1 MRRLWQD
8 LADLVFPADCAGC
21 GEPRA
26 ELCGRCR
33 AALHGRR
40 ARRVRPDPAPGGLP
54 VVHAAAPYQDAVR
67 AVLLAHKERGA
78 LGLAAPL
85 GTALAG
91 AAGVARGGAGG
102 GGGEGGGAPTL
113 LVPLPS
119 TPRSTR
125 ARGHD
130 PTRRVALAAARVLRG
145 SGVPARVVPVLRQR
159 RAVADQ
165 SGLNSRQ
172 RKANLKGALEV
183 NARAVRLFGPGA
195 RVIIVDDLLT
205 TGSSLAEAARA
216 LSADAGVRRISAAV
230 IAAPA
235 EAFEVNRN

>member
-8 LADLVFPADCAGC
+8 LADLVLPADCAGC
-21 GEPRA
+21 GEPRT

-91 AAGVARGGAGG
+91 VVRAARGRR
-102 GGGEGGGAPTL
+102 GGEGEGRGEGPPPSSSPSPPPPAPPAPGATTPRAVSRWPPRVCCGARGCPRGWCPYCGSGGRSPISRG
-113 LVPLPS
+113 S
-119 TPRSTR
+119 TP
-125 ARGHD
+125 
-130 PTRRVALAAARVLRG
+130 G
-145 SGVPARVVPVLRQR
+145 SG
-159 RAVADQ
+159 
-165 SGLNSRQ
+165 
-172 RKANLKGALEV
+172 
-183 NARAVRLFGPGA
+183 
-195 RVIIVDDLLT
+195 
-205 TGSSLAEAARA
+205 
-216 LSADAGVRRISAAV
+216 RRI
-230 IAAPA
+230 
-235 EAFEVNRN
+235 